1 MSKQQFTTIL
11 SVCALGFYKSFQN
24 PLPRQFSSSSIYIL
38 ITCSIRLSP
47 LLVKILSRN
56 SISETWVLVYACK
69 KYGKLDSSSFLSDME
84 SLSDK
89 DGNSFSFVDKFSA
102 SECAGGPDRIMV
114 DGERICFSQF
124 LKLRY
129 ETLRGYHKYHLY
141 MKFFLNNQKMVLLAR
156 ALMRRCTSW
165 TFDVAV
171 MGNEA
176 LQPQTPIRWHDQTMC
191 CADVA

>member
-1 MSKQQFTTIL
+1 MQQMGVAAAPRIKMSKQQFTTIL

-89 DGNSFSFVDKFSA
+89 DGNEFDFVDKFPA
-102 SECAGGPDRIMV
+102 SSCAGGPDRIMI
-114 DGERICFSQF
+114 DGEKICFS
-124 LKLRY
+124 
-129 ETLRGYHKYHLY
+129 
-141 MKFFLNNQKMVLLAR
+141 
-156 ALMRRCTSW
+156 
-165 TFDVAV
+165 
-171 MGNEA
+171 
-176 LQPQTPIRWHDQTMC
+176 
-191 CADVA
+191 